1 MGEVVSSVLPPV
13 PIVSMNNGLQIPQ
26 VGYGVFQVPPEEAAA
41 ATGEALKAGYRLID
55 TAAIY
60 GNEKGVGQ
68 AIAESGIPRDDLFI
82 TTKLWT
88 SEFGTDSVLRAF
100 DASMRKLGI
109 DILDCYLIHWP
120 APAKDLYV
128 ESWQAMGRLYA
139 EGRVRSI
146 GVSNFTVEHLTRLA
160 DETAVTPVLN
170 QIELHPGLAQD
181 ELREYHA
188 KHDILTQAW
197 SPIGQGKG
205 LLDSPFIVEIARRLG
220 RTPAQVVLR
229 WHLQRDTVVIP
240 KTVTPARMRSNL
252 ELFDFSL
259 SDEDM
264 AALTAMS
271 GGRLGPDP
279 ADFNP

>member
-1 MGEVVSSVLPPV
+1 MGEILSSVPMV
-13 PIVSMNNGLQIPQ
+13 QMNNGVQIPQ
-26 VGYGVFQVPPEEAAA
+26 VGYGVFQVPADEAAE
-41 ATGEALKAGYRLID
+41 ATANALEAGYRLID

-68 AIAESGIPRDDLFI
+68 AIADSGIPLDELFI

-88 SEFGTDSVLRAF
+88 SEFGTDSVQRAF
-100 DASMRKLGI
+100 DASMHKLGL
-109 DILDCYLIHWP
+109 DVLDCYLIHWP

-128 ESWQAMGRLYA
+128 ESWQALSRLHS

-146 GVSNFTVEHLTRLA
+146 GVSNFTVDHLVRLA
-160 DETAVTPVLN
+160 DETSVTPVLN
-170 QIELHPGLAQD
+170 QIELHPGLPQN

-205 LLDSPFIVEIARRLG
+205 LLDSPFIVAMAERVG

-229 WHLQRDTVVIP
+229 WHLQQDIVVIP
-240 KTVTPARMRSNL
+240 KTVTPSRMRENL
-252 ELFDFSL
+252 ELFDFVL

-264 AALTAMS
+264 AELSAMNS
-271 GGRLGPDP
+271 GRLGPDP
-279 ADFNP
+279 ATFNP